1 MEIRGFCV
9 QYSKRKNRIKRNKE
23 RDLQNEIDHLM
34 ALLQSNRSKE
44 NITKLYQLRAQLNQI
59 AEYKTEGAMIRSRI
73 RWHEKGEKNTKY
85 FLRASFCKY
94 RESRDSFK
102 IFNFFIFC
110 PNKPI
115 SELFSKTQLK
125 YPNAL

>member
-1 MEIRGFCV
+1 MKACTGTCSRWRFRGFCV

-23 RDLQNEIDHLM
+23 RDLQKEIDHLM

-85 FLRASFCKY
+85 FLNLEKRRFAKTHITRLKTSTG
-94 RESRDSFK
+94 
-102 IFNFFIFC
+102 
-110 PNKPI
+110 
-115 SELFSKTQLK
+115 SETSCEKEILEM
-125 YPNAL
+125 

>member
-1 MEIRGFCV
+1 MLKMEIRGFCV

-23 RDLQNEIDHLM
+23 RDLQKEIDHLM

-85 FLRASFCKY
+85 FLNLEKRRFAKTHITRLKTSTGSETSCEKEILEMQRAF
-94 RESRDSFK
+94 
-102 IFNFFIFC
+102 
-110 PNKPI
+110 
-115 SELFSKTQLK
+115 
-125 YPNAL
+125 